1 MENLYQIDQFPMEI
15 HDDYNPEF
23 ASHLDYQQTQNSR
36 QLESNT
42 SDCGR
47 LPHIP
52 IYSTSLSTIMDGTNF
67 YLSPDFDIDRLVN
80 EWSETH
86 MVSSHDWGETQLA
99 YGELNPDIA
108 QAEFYSLS
116 QPFWP
121 LDNLQSDTTLGDFS
135 FQDALPGSCY
145 PNQALSAPWNYS
157 TPVPSTPSAN
167 SDQFN
172 YYESQRISEKSRD
185 TAQPTPKAGYMC
197 ETCDVTYNK
206 LHLLKYVHC
215 IQL

>member
-1 MENLYQIDQFPMEI
+1 MENSYQLDQFPMEI
-15 HDDYNPEF
+15 HDDYNPES

-36 QLESNT
+36 QLG
-42 SDCGR
+42 SDRSR

-52 IYSTSLSTIMDGTNF
+52 MYSTSLSTTMDGTNF
-67 YLSPDFDIDRLVN
+67 YPSPDFDIDLLVN

-86 MVSSHDWGETQLA
+86 MVFGHDWGETQLA

-108 QAEFYSLS
+108 QGEFYSPS

-135 FQDALPGSCY
+135 FQDALPRSCY
-145 PNQALSAPWNYS
+145 PTQALSAPWNYP

-167 SDQFN
+167 SDQLN

-185 TAQPTPKAGYMC
+185 TAQPSPKAGYIC

-215 IQL
+215 KK